1 MFEIQENIERMR
13 AREEKSSEQMAKAK
27 ALIDNLDLSST
38 EGNKEKLIQQ
48 MDELKSHVEAS
59 ERHLA
64 AGKHFRGQA
73 ALIDEDL
80 INGTK
85 NLRSDG
91 PGVIVSYGN
100 NQQIAAAV
108 SGAKALHGLVSLHAE
123 IFSSVHLLL
132 HMFSFY

>member
-1 MFEIQENIERMR
+1 
-13 AREEKSSEQMAKAK
+13 
-27 ALIDNLDLSST
+27 
-38 EGNKEKLIQQ
+38 

-64 AGKHFRGQA
+64 AGKHFRGQP
-73 ALIDEDL
+73 ALIDDL

-123 IFSSVHLLL
+123 TFSSVHHLL
-132 HMFSFY
+132 HMFSFYW